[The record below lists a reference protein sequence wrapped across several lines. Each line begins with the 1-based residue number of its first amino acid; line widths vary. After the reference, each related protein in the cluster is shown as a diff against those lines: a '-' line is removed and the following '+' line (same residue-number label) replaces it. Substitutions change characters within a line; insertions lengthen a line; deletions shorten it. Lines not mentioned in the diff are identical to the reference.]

1 MKNKGGFTLLEILV
15 ALSILGIAITVLLQ
29 LFSANL
35 RSLSAS
41 EEYVFAVSKAEARMR
56 EILDDKDLSEKTW
69 SEITDDGYR
78 IDVSITEGL
87 KDRTDNLQVRVFE
100 VILTV
105 SWAKNTKNKSMTLR
119 TMKVMNK
126 KI

>member
-1 MKNKGGFTLLEILV
+1 MKSKSGFTLLEILV

-35 RSLSAS
+35 RSISAS

-69 SEITDDGYR
+69 TEITDDGYR
-78 IDVSITEGL
+78 MDVSITEGL
-87 KDRTDNLQVRVFE
+87 KDRTDNLQVRVLE
-100 VILTV
+100 VTLTV
-105 SWAKNTKNKSMTLR
+105 SWTKNTKNKSMTLR